1 MEERAKLLIGLAA
14 ATAANCLPCF
24 EYFLGEAEVAN
35 ISQEE
40 IQKTVNLASQLKEDT
55 YLAIRNYTLTL
66 LAIEKERME
75 KYWTD
80 GELKSAE
87 EILKEYRNASRKRR
101 DQMWFMFIDLRKDFD
116 EIERPTTK
124 NLIP

>member
-1 MEERAKLLIGLAA
+1 MEERTKVLIGLAA
-14 ATAANCLPCF
+14 ATAATCSLCF
-24 EYFLGEAEVAN
+24 EHFLGEAEVAN

-40 IQKTVNLASQLKEDT
+40 IQKTINLASQQKEDT
-55 YLAIRNYTLTL
+55 CLAIRNHLLTA
-66 LAIEKERME
+66 LAIEKERMA

-80 GELKSAE
+80 GELKCAE

-116 EIERPTTK
+116 EIERPCTK
-124 NLIP
+124 DLTF

>member
-1 MEERAKLLIGLAA
+1 MEERTKVLIGLAA
-14 ATAANCLPCF
+14 ATAANCSLCI
-24 EYFLGEAEVAN
+24 EHLLGEAEVAN

-40 IQKTVNLASQLKEDT
+40 IQKTTNLASQMKEDPS
-55 YLAIRNYTLTL
+55 LATRTRALTL
-66 LAIEKERME
+66 LAIEKEPMA

-101 DQMWFMFIDLRKDFD
+101 DQMWFMFINLRKDFD
-116 EIERPTTK
+116 EIERPSTK
-124 NLIP
+124 DLTF